1 MNEKTM
7 FLCDSTRKP
16 IGKIVFDGEK
26 FQIAIDKAY
35 PSLLEELK
43 VLLANA
49 RTNGITRKTAKRI
62 PQPEGGELVS
72 ESAQI
77 VTIVDEAFFSAVKDA
92 INNTKTFRVGRIFAL
107 IPR

>member
-7 FLCDSTRKP
+7 FLCDSSRKP
-16 IGKIVFDGEK
+16 IGKIIFDGEK
-26 FQIAIDKAY
+26 FQVAIDKAY

-49 RTNGITRKTAKRI
+49 RTNGITRKTTKRI

-72 ESAQI
+72 ESAQV
-77 VTIVDEAFFSAVKDA
+77 VTTEDETFFPAVKDA
-92 INNTKTFRVGRIFAL
+92 INNTRTFSVGRVFAL